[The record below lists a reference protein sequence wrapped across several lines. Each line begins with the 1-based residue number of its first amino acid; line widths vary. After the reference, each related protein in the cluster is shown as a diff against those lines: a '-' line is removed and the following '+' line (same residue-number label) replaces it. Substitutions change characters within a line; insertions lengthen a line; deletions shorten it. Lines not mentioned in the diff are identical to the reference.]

1 MLRSSD
7 ITWQTPPQ
15 EPPMSRRAWRNIDRT
30 VAAELTAIDRDL
42 AAWAGW
48 EPKTEVVDQ
57 LLDARLYYRPPDVM
71 DTPRLGGRWVQ

>member
-7 ITWQTPPQ
+7 ITWQTPAE
-15 EPPMSRRAWRNIDRT
+15 EPPISRRELRNADRM
-30 VAAELTAIDRDL
+30 VAAELKAIDRDL

-57 LLDARLYYRPPDVM
+57 LLDARLYYRTPDVM
-71 DTPRLGGRWVQ
+71 DTPTLGGRWMQ